1 MKQNVPRQTYL
12 HISAPTNL
20 QSASLWQEILTSIKQ
35 HGKTE
40 IKNIIKNT
48 CATLLRYEI
57 LKAQWR
63 EMWTSV
69 YFAISKFIL
78 LFSYSFHVPC
88 VIPSNVYFYNVCS
101 MFPFL
106 FNRSQLK
113 ASVVN
118 QLTHIFLKLK
128 IFFRSFQ
135 LFVNG
140 DIHNIVSTLIN
151 IMKLNVGNNNIVS
164 TLSNVANIIF
174 EIDNVDSALWK
185 DYQIENINI

>member
-40 IKNIIKNT
+40 IKNIMKNT

-128 IFFRSFQ
+128 IFFLSFQ

-140 DIHNIVSTLIN
+140 DIH
-151 IMKLNVGNNNIVS
+151 NIVS